1 MLRPMRASLV
11 LLALIGSL
19 GCRPEAGSLGD
30 PPGDGAGGGVAA
42 EGAGERAAS
51 EESGAWAAHE
61 PAAAGPEVRPDSET
75 TPVRKAVV
83 LPTEV
88 KPSPLVEEIDRL
100 SAEIEPAV
108 IAYRR
113 DLHRHPELGNREFRT
128 AKVIAEHLRKHGWKV
143 RKGVAHTGLVAV
155 LEGGKPGAV
164 VALRAEMDA
173 LPVKEETGLP
183 FASKATAEWNGN
195 KKTPVMHACGHDMHM
210 AIVMGVA
217 ELLPRVRERLPGTV
231 VLLFQP
237 AEEGP
242 PRGERGGAELMVAEG
257 ALEDPA
263 PEVIFGL
270 HVFPERVGEV
280 GWRAGPAM
288 ASGDSLRITVKGKQT
303 HAAYPWRGVDP
314 ITVSAQIVLALQTIV
329 TRQVDTTKSASV
341 VSIGSI
347 QGGLRGNII
356 PDQVEMVGTIRTFDP
371 EIREELHRRIDR
383 TARSIAEAADATAE
397 VVIDEGYPVV
407 VNDPILTA
415 RMLPTLVRVAG
426 AEKVKERQ
434 PVFGSEDFSFYQ
446 QEIPGLFFF
455 LGVTPEAMKVEDAAS
470 NHSPKFIADDKAL
483 RTGVRAMANLAVDY
497 LFAVA
502 ER

>member
-1 MLRPMRASLV
+1 MLRPMRSSLV
-11 LLALIGSL
+11 LLALVGSL
-19 GCRPEAGSLGD
+19 ACRPEGALGD
-30 PPGDGAGGGVAA
+30 PPGGGQA
-42 EGAGERAAS
+42 EGDGGPNDAGERALARQSAAAES
-51 EESGAWAAHE
+51 EAAATARATE
-61 PAAAGPEVRPDSET
+61 PAVAVA
-75 TPVRKAVV
+75 PVRKTVA
-83 LPTEV
+83 LPAEV
-88 KPSPLVEEIDRL
+88 KPSPLVDEIDRL
-100 SAEIEPAV
+100 SAELEPAV

-113 DLHRHPELGNREFRT
+113 DLHRNPELGNREVRT

-242 PRGERGGAELMVAEG
+242 PKGEKGGAELMVAEG
-257 ALEDPA
+257 ALDEPA
-263 PEVIFGL
+263 PEAIFGL
-270 HVFPERVGEV
+270 HVFPEAVGEV
-280 GWRAGPAM
+280 GWRAGPVM
-288 ASGDSLRITVKGKQT
+288 ASGDSLRITVKGEQT

-314 ITVSAQIVLALQTIV
+314 ITVSAQIVLALQTVV
-329 TRQVDTTKSASV
+329 TRQLDTTKSASV

-371 EIREELHRRIDR
+371 GIREELHARITK
-383 TARSIAEAADATAE
+383 TAKSLAEAAGATAE

-407 VNDPILTA
+407 DNDPTLTA
-415 RMLPTLVRVAG
+415 RMLPTLKRVAG
-426 AEKVKERQ
+426 ADHVFERS

-446 QEIPGLFFF
+446 QRIPGLFFF
-455 LGVTPEAMKVEDAAS
+455 LGVTPETMRVEDAAS
-470 NHSPKFIADDKAL
+470 NHSPKFLADEKAL
-483 RTGVRAMANLAVDY
+483 GIGVRAMANLAVDY
-497 LFAVA
+497 LFAV
-502 ER
+502 EGR